1 MGTAVNVRGF
11 NDLVGLVYEGV
22 EESRPW
28 TTLMRRLSQATDAHD
43 ASMVISSSVAPGV
56 YYLVTDNEDPVAT
69 GPERIDGV
77 MSVNVLLDLAQP
89 RATLIE
95 ELMPVE
101 TFLSTA
107 LYQRFLKPLNIRH
120 LLGQDV
126 LRDDV
131 LKVKISLERTAD
143 QPPFTKR
150 EKQLIEMVTPHLQ
163 RAIRMRER
171 QSDSSHMR
179 SLFEEAIGRVGIG
192 CLMLNAHGRIVSMN
206 ARAREFVDT
215 GDVILVRNGRLRV
228 AEGVDSRSLA
238 KAIDLALAAHRNAC
252 RIQRGVGLRLESAPG
267 IALLDLVVK
276 PLFAEKQVA
285 PLMAEDAPAVVVYI
299 NDCRVPG
306 VELAPEVLAQMY
318 SLTPC
323 EAQLAALLAR
333 GTSID
338 EASELLRVSVNTI
351 KTHLR
356 GIYEKMGTNKQAQVV
371 ARLNHSSARLL

>member
-1 MGTAVNVRGF
+1 MGTAVNLRGF
-11 NDLVGLVYEGV
+11 NDLVGLAYEGV

-28 TTLMRRLSQATDAHD
+28 TTLMRRLSEATDAHD

-56 YYLVTDNEDPVAT
+56 YYLVTDNEDPMVT

-77 MSVNVLLDLAQP
+77 MSVNVLLDLVQP

-101 TFLSTA
+101 AFLSTA
-107 LYQRFLKPLNIRH
+107 LYQCFLKPLNIRH

-150 EKQLIEMVTPHLQ
+150 EKQLIELVTPHLQ
-163 RAIRMRER
+163 RAIRLRER
-171 QSDSSHMR
+171 HSDSSQMR
-179 SLFEEAIGRVGIG
+179 CLFEEAMGRVGVG
-192 CLMLNAHGRIVSMN
+192 CVMLNANGRVVSMN
-206 ARAREFVDT
+206 ARGRHFVDN
-215 GDVILVRNGRLRV
+215 GEVILVSNGRLRA
-228 AEGVDSRSLA
+228 AEGIDGRGLG

-252 RIQRGVGLRLESAPG
+252 RVQRGVGLRLESAPG
-267 IALLDLVVK
+267 IALIDLVVK
-276 PLFAEKQVA
+276 PLFSDKQVA

-299 NDCRVPG
+299 NDCREPCI
-306 VELAPEVLAQMY
+306 ELEPAVLAQMY
-318 SLTPC
+318 GLTPC
-323 EAQLAALLAR
+323 EAQLASLLAK